1 MKIAILLTGIHY
13 KENYMGATVKKPL
26 TVDYRKYFNHFKEKL
41 YDFFKKIATVD
52 TYISTNDSIH
62 LIDLL
67 NDYKPIKYCVCE
79 DDMVAKRI
87 KGLELIP
94 KYYDYVLM
102 TRFDIYFQ
110 DNFSNLHINK
120 MNIVSELENK
130 NVCDDN
136 FYFFPIKYLEPFL
149 EMIKKKYKK
158 NNPHTP
164 VLFHYLK
171 NEIEQNMDVH
181 YFCNEPGNHVPD
193 LSFFKLRHFES
204 N

>member
-13 KENYMGATVKKPL
+13 KKNYKGATVEKL
-26 TVDYRKYFNHFKEKL
+26 VTVDYRNYFKHFKEKI
-41 YDFFKKIATVD
+41 YSFFEKIGTVD

-67 NDYKPIKYCVCE
+67 NDYKPIKYYVSE
-79 DDMVAKRI
+79 DDMVTKRI

-102 TRFDIYFQ
+102 TRFDIYFKE
-110 DNFSNLHINK
+110 DFSNLHINK

-136 FYFFPIKYLEPFL
+136 FYFFPIKYLDPFL
-149 EMIKKKYKK
+149 DIIKKKYIT
-158 NNPHTP
+158 NTIHSP

-171 NEIEQNMDVH
+171 NDIEKNMDVH
-181 YFCNEPGNHVPD
+181 YFCNEPGKHVPE
-193 LSFFKLRHFES
+193 LSFFELRYY
-204 N
+204 